1 MYLYQNEKV
10 KLVGEG
16 RSSDHEGI
24 RDQVRAINAAE
35 MFFLVSEIYKW
46 RKEMKKAVDGK
57 QFRCM
62 DD

>member
-1 MYLYQNEKV
+1 M
-10 KLVGEG
+10 VGEG
-16 RSSDHEGI
+16 RSSDHERI